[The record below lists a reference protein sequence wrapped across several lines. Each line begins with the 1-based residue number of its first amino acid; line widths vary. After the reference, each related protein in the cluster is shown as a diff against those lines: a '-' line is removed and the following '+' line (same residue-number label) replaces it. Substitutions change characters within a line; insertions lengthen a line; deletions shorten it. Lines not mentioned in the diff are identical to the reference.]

1 MVVEL
6 EGRCKKQTPYVI
18 GASKPSTKI
27 LTLTRKGIYPF
38 LYFPIIYFL
47 IFLLVWQST

>member
-6 EGRCKKQTPYVI
+6 DGRCKKQTPYVM
-18 GASKPSTKI
+18 GASNPSTKI

-38 LYFPIIYFL
+38 LYFSIIFFL
-47 IFLLVWQST
+47 YFLLVWQST